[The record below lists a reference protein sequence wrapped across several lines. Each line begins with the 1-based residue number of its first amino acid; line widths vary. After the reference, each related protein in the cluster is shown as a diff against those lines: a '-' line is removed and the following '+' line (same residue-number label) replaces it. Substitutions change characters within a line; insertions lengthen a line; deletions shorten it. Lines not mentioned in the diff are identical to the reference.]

1 MFTGYVD
8 PAWAAGNSLSDSVQL
23 LNARLA
29 SGEYVQ
35 NAAATTYY
43 GVENMRLLN
52 ERKIPREAFSTSRN
66 LPDVNVMVDTGAVV
80 SAITSLHNDLGAI
93 ISAASDVSAISDRDL
108 GEDDPKICESLATA
122 PTTAGPSTSTGTDCG
137 WPTCR
142 TCARTRGPTLWPPV
156 ESRA

>member
-8 PAWAAGNSLSDSVQL
+8 PAWAPGNSLSDSVQL

-52 ERKIPREAFSTSRN
+52 ERKIPREAFSTSRSM
-66 LPDVNVMVDTGAVV
+66 PDVNVMVDTGAVV

-93 ISAASDVSAISDRDL
+93 ISAASDTSSISDRDL
-108 GEDDPKICESLATA
+108 GRMIRKY
-122 PTTAGPSTSTGTDCG
+122 
-137 WPTCR
+137 
-142 TCARTRGPTLWPPV
+142 AR
-156 ESRA
+156 A